1 MQLKPLRP
9 LISAIFIVL
18 AGIGMSALP
27 AVAQQP
33 ATIEVRIANLHNAV
47 GKVWICLWKE
57 GATEGFPRCDKSTP
71 LAKLSAP
78 ASAPAVVF
86 SDVRPG
92 TYAISMFHDEKETG
106 IPETN
111 LVGLPKSGI
120 GMSNNPVVGVT
131 SPPSFAKAQF
141 SVGADV
147 VRHTI
152 EAKYLF

>member
-1 MQLKPLRP
+1 MRRQPMKF
-9 LISAIFIVL
+9 AILALL

-27 AVAQQP
+27 AAAQQP
-33 ATIEVRIANLHNAV
+33 TTIEVRIASLHNSV

-57 GATEGFPRCDKSTP
+57 GETEGFPRCDKSKP

-86 SDVRPG
+86 PG
-92 TYAISMFHDEKETG
+92 VQPGVYAISMFHDEKETG
-106 IPETN
+106 VPETN
-111 LVGLPKSGI
+111 IVGLPKSGI
-120 GMSNNPVVGVT
+120 GMSNNPAVGVT
-131 SPPSFAKAQF
+131 APPSFAKSRF
-141 SVGADV
+141 TVGSDV